1 MNRKKRIST
10 ELLEKYPDKFGPEF
24 DANKKALHEIATV
37 TSKVLRNEV
46 AGYMASH
53 LRTLSAASSS
63 TLRSSSAASSLTL
76 SAPDFFIMRCM
87 AARPNSGPE
96 DITCRSAPGD

>member
-53 LRTLSAASSS
+53 LRKKAAAEKASS
-63 TLRSSSAASSLTL
+63 A
-76 SAPDFFIMRCM
+76 M
-87 AARPNSGPE
+87 AEETDETEEESDE
-96 DITCRSAPGD
+96 E